1 MVLNYNIEN
10 FLSSWADDDMKPRV
24 DFTILGE
31 PGVQNG
37 WKIRWKGLRFPR
49 IYDPR
54 SRDKASL
61 RIALREEMLEEIF
74 PPNTPLKVTVSY
86 YQSGGVRE
94 KDLDNMSKFLFDALE
109 GALYPDDRCIKEM
122 HAFVYESHLPRTIV
136 SVETI

>member
-1 MVLNYNIEN
+1 MVVNYKIEN
-10 FLSSWADDDMKPRV
+10 FLSSWSDDDMKPRV

-61 RIALREEMLEEIF
+61 RIALMEEMLEEIF
-74 PPNTPLKVTVSY
+74 PPQHPSQGNRVVLPEWGQVLVRHL
-86 YQSGGVRE
+86 GGC
-94 KDLDNMSKFLFDALE
+94 AL
-109 GALYPDDRCIKEM
+109 P
-122 HAFVYESHLPRTIV
+122 
-136 SVETI
+136 